1 MAIHRSWSGQL
12 PSDIVRYDADEPRF
26 AGPASKSY
34 LAMLHQAMVL
44 GHSVPPD
51 EWSREDVEQL
61 SDEELQSPSE
71 MLKRRLKKIKAV
83 LGFPKDYDQPLSANT
98 AHDLLMMETQWV
110 EMLRFELPK
119 TIGKVV
125 PSVKNV
131 HRIKVDERNGFVLTT
146 HRDGGLIVSDI
157 RTKEILWCLPKVSGP
172 HPLHEHS
179 LIANPELCSRIRPP
193 RIRARVLHLRP
204 H

>member
-1 MAIHRSWSGQL
+1 
-12 PSDIVRYDADEPRF
+12 
-26 AGPASKSY
+26 
-34 LAMLHQAMVL
+34 MVL
-44 GHSVPPD
+44 AGSVPPD

-61 SDEELQSPSE
+61 TDDELQSPSE

-125 PSVKNV
+125 PSMKNV
-131 HRIKVDERNGFVLTT
+131 HRIKVDERNGFMLTT
-146 HRDGGLIVSDI
+146 HRDGGLVVADI
-157 RTKEILWCLPKVSGP
+157 QTKEILWCLPKVSEP
-172 HPLHEHS
+172 HLRLDPL
-179 LIANPELCSRIRPP
+179 LIVTPELRPRIRPP